1 MSSNKKN
8 ERLKKL
14 ILVSL
19 DELKAKDINI
29 LSVAGISSITDWMII
44 ANGTSSRHVKALA
57 NNVELN
63 AKKNDYRIIGVEGYD
78 IAEWVLID
86 FGDVV
91 VHVML
96 PETRSFYD
104 LEGIWTINSN

>member
-1 MSSNKKN
+1 MSLNKKN
-8 ERLKKL
+8 ERLKKM
-14 ILVSL
+14 ILASL
-19 DELKAKDINI
+19 DELKAKDIKV
-29 LSVAGISSITDWMII
+29 LSVIGISSITDWMII

-63 AKKNDYRIIGVEGYD
+63 AKKNGYRIVGTEGYD
-78 IAEWVLID
+78 IADWVLID

-96 PETRSFYD
+96 PEARSFYD

>member
-1 MSSNKKN
+1 MSSKKN

-14 ILVSL
+14 ILSSL
-19 DELKAKDINI
+19 DELKAKNINV

-63 AKKNDYRIIGVEGYD
+63 AKKNDYRIIGAEGYD

>member
-1 MSSNKKN
+1 MSSKKN

-14 ILVSL
+14 ILASL
-19 DELKAKDINI
+19 DELKAKNINV

-63 AKKNDYRIIGVEGYD
+63 AKKNDYLIIGVEGYD

>member
-1 MSSNKKN
+1 MSSKKN

-14 ILVSL
+14 ILASL
-19 DELKAKDINI
+19 DELKAKDINV
-29 LSVAGISSITDWMII
+29 LSVVGISSITDWMII
-44 ANGTSSRHVKALA
+44 ANGTSGRHVKALA

-63 AKKNDYRIIGVEGYD
+63 AKKNGYQIIGAEGYD
-78 IAEWVLID
+78 IAEWILID

-104 LEGIWTINSN
+104 LEGIWTINSS

>member
-1 MSSNKKN
+1 MSSKKN

-14 ILVSL
+14 ILASL
-19 DELKAKDINI
+19 DELKAKNTNV

-63 AKKNDYRIIGVEGYD
+63 AKKNDYLIIGVEGYD